1 MITPERLHS
10 DAGQSWSTRAPR
22 RLQSLGEEIA
32 NAVSHGAGALL
43 AIAAVPVLVVD
54 AVSSGRGAIT
64 VFAVTL
70 FGLSMFVLYLASS
83 LYHAL
88 PQGGA
93 KRVFRVLDH
102 SAIYL
107 LIAGSYT
114 PFALGVFREAWG
126 WTMFA
131 VIWGLAGAG
140 VLLKSFSSVHP
151 VVSAAIYVG
160 MGWLALAAM
169 DPLLNDLPR
178 AGLAWILAGGL
189 AYTLGIVFFVL
200 DEKLRFA
207 HFVWHLF
214 VLGGSACHFVAVLE
228 FA

>member
-1 MITPERLHS
+1 LR
-10 DAGQSWSTRAPR
+10 
-22 RLQSLGEEIA
+22 
-32 NAVSHGAGALL
+32 
-43 AIAAVPVLVVD
+43 
-54 AVSSGRGAIT
+54 SSG
-64 VFAVTL
+64 
-70 FGLSMFVLYLASS
+70 
-83 LYHAL
+83 
-88 PQGGA
+88 
-93 KRVFRVLDH
+93 
-102 SAIYL
+102 
-107 LIAGSYT
+107 GS
-114 PFALGVFREAWG
+114 PAQ
-126 WTMFA
+126 
-131 VIWGLAGAG
+131 G